1 MTEEKD
7 EKEEE
12 EESEDKEGDGKE
24 LSCTINHLVIKLH
37 DKIQSTFSKIDN
49 FKIGTTLV
57 K

>member
-12 EESEDKEGDGKE
+12 EDSEDKEGDGKE

-37 DKIQSTFSKIDN
+37 EKIQSTLSKMAN
-49 FKIGTTLV
+49 FKIGTTLA